1 MTTVDIK
8 EFARDVERLCDFL
21 IDKLKQSGTRDDS
34 EDIKVID
41 NLKNIAAD
49 IQFDKVNV
57 VTETLSGLS
66 AYMKGASTP

>member
-34 EDIKVID
+34 EDLRVID
-41 NLKNIAAD
+41 NLKEIAAD